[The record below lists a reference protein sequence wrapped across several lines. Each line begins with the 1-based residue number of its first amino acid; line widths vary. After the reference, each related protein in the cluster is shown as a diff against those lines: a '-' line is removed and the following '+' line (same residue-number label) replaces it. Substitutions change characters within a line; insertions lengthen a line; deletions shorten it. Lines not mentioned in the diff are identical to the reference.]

1 MIMNPTAIK
10 HVVVDGH
17 SLTLESFVAIAR
29 YNATVELA
37 PSALEAMKKSRALAE
52 KIAAEGRVAY
62 GITTGFGE
70 FQKVAVPKE
79 MSNQLSTNL
88 ILSHCTG
95 TGEPYSQ
102 EQVRGMMVLR
112 ANALCVGLSGVRL
125 VLVEL
130 LVEILSHCTAAG
142 EPYAD
147 EIVRGMMLLRANA
160 LCGGVS
166 GVRPILVEMLLE
178 MLNKGVTPVVPQKGS
193 LGSSG
198 DLAPLAHMTL
208 PMLGKGE
215 AMYEGVK
222 MPGAEAMA
230 KAGIKTLDTLVSK
243 EGLGMTNGTCAMTS
257 VGALALYDT
266 ICAAQLGD
274 VIASLSM
281 EGLTGLRNAFD
292 PRIHQVRGQKGQML
306 VAANMRKL
314 LDGSEILDNCQKD
327 RVQDAYALRC
337 IPQLHGACR
346 DALDYVREKVEIEL
360 NAVTDNPLMFLDDE
374 AVISGGNFHGE
385 PMALPF
391 DFLGIAASELA
402 DASERRTERMV
413 NPALSNGL
421 TAFLTTEAGVNSGFM
436 IVQYAAASMVSE
448 NKIYAHPASVDSIPS
463 SANQEDIVSMGTT
476 AARKAKMIL
485 QNTQDVLADE
495 LMTACQAIDI
505 RRRLNTHGQ
514 GMTPLHEALY
524 QHVREKVAFYE
535 IDREIWPDIRAV
547 EAMIRSG
554 ELLDIVKEYIPDF
567 E

>member
-79 MSNQLSTNL
+79 MSNQLSTYL
-88 ILSHCTG
+88 ILS
-95 TGEPYSQ
+95 Q
-102 EQVRGMMVLR
+102 
-112 ANALCVGLSGVRL
+112 
-125 VLVEL
+125 
-130 LVEILSHCTAAG
+130 
-142 EPYAD
+142 PYAD

-198 DLAPLAHMTL
+198 DLAPLAHMTF

-266 ICAAQLGD
+266 ICAAQLGA
-274 VIASLSM
+274 VIASMSF

-402 DASERRTERMV
+402 DASERRTER
-413 NPALSNGL
+413 
-421 TAFLTTEAGVNSGFM
+421 
-436 IVQYAAASMVSE
+436 
-448 NKIYAHPASVDSIPS
+448 
-463 SANQEDIVSMGTT
+463 
-476 AARKAKMIL
+476 
-485 QNTQDVLADE
+485 
-495 LMTACQAIDI
+495 
-505 RRRLNTHGQ
+505 RLHGQ
-514 GMTPLHEALY
+514 REQGLRASRLRGLHPLLRQPGRHRLHGY
-524 QHVREKVAFYE
+524 HRC
-535 IDREIWPDIRAV
+535 P
-547 EAMIRSG
+547 
-554 ELLDIVKEYIPDF
+554 
-567 E
+567 

>member
-37 PSALEAMKKSRALAE
+37 PSALEAMQKSRALAE

-88 ILSHCTG
+88 
-95 TGEPYSQ
+95 
-102 EQVRGMMVLR
+102 
-112 ANALCVGLSGVRL
+112 
-125 VLVEL
+125 
-130 LVEILSHCTAAG
+130 ILSHCTAAG

-274 VIASLSM
+274 VIASMSF

-314 LDGSEILDNCQKD
+314 LDGSEILDNCQSD

-385 PMALPF
+385 PTGFAMDILTMSLVEIGNVSDRRCFTMCDPTISYGLPLALAGEPIG
-391 DFLGIAASELA
+391 LNYGYNIICCSTSALA
-402 DASERRTERMV
+402 
-413 NPALSNGL
+413 
-421 TAFLTTEAGVNSGFM
+421 
-436 IVQYAAASMVSE
+436 SE
-448 NKIYAHPASVDSIPS
+448 NKTLAFPSVCDTIPTK
-463 SANQEDIVSMGTT
+463 ANQEDHVSMAPW
-476 AARKAKMIL
+476 AARKAKLVIKNLEKIL
-485 QNTQDVLADE
+485 GIELLLASRGIWITQDQLGEFKLGKGTSIAYEKVNELIKFQNEDIYMGNQSKATIGLIESDE
-495 LMTACQAIDI
+495 L
-505 RRRLNTHGQ
+505 LN
-514 GMTPLHEALY
+514 
-524 QHVREKVAFYE
+524 
-535 IDREIWPDIRAV
+535 AV
-547 EAMIRSG
+547 EAAVG
-554 ELLDIVKEYIPDF
+554 EL
-567 E
+567 

>member
-37 PSALEAMKKSRALAE
+37 PSALEAMQKSRALAE

-88 ILSHCTG
+88 ILSHCT
-95 TGEPYSQ
+95 
-102 EQVRGMMVLR
+102 
-112 ANALCVGLSGVRL
+112 
-125 VLVEL
+125 
-130 LVEILSHCTAAG
+130 AAG

-166 GVRPILVEMLLE
+166 GVRPLLVEMLLE

-222 MPGAEAMA
+222 MTGAEAMA
-230 KAGIKTLDTLVSK
+230 KAGIATLDTLVSK

-257 VGALALYDT
+257 VGALALYDS

-281 EGLTGLRNAFD
+281 EGLTGLRNA
-292 PRIHQVRGQKGQML
+292 
-306 VAANMRKL
+306 
-314 LDGSEILDNCQKD
+314 
-327 RVQDAYALRC
+327 Y
-337 IPQLHGACR
+337 
-346 DALDYVREKVEIEL
+346 
-360 NAVTDNPLMFLDDE
+360 
-374 AVISGGNFHGE
+374 
-385 PMALPF
+385 
-391 DFLGIAASELA
+391 
-402 DASERRTERMV
+402 ASERRTERMV

-421 TAFLTTEAGVNSGFM
+421 TAFLTTQAGVNSGFM

-448 NKIYAHPASVDSIPS
+448 NKVYAHPASVDSIPS

-495 LMTACQAIDI
+495 LLTACQAIDI

-514 GMTPLHEALY
+514 GLTPLHEAIY
-524 QHVREKVAFYE
+524 QHVRKEVAFYE
-535 IDREIWPDIRAV
+535 VDREIWPDIRSV
-547 EAMIRSG
+547 EKMIRSG

>member
-1 MIMNPTAIK
+1 M
-10 HVVVDGH
+10 
-17 SLTLESFVAIAR
+17 F
-29 YNATVELA
+29 A
-37 PSALEAMKKSRALAE
+37 PAMLFSISGLMVGVSALA
-52 KIAAEGRVAY
+52 
-62 GITTGFGE
+62 TT
-70 FQKVAVPKE
+70 
-79 MSNQLSTNL
+79 
-88 ILSHCTG
+88 
-95 TGEPYSQ
+95 
-102 EQVRGMMVLR
+102 
-112 ANALCVGLSGVRL
+112 
-125 VLVEL
+125 
-130 LVEILSHCTAAG
+130 
-142 EPYAD
+142 AD
-147 EIVRGMMLLRANA
+147 IV
-160 LCGGVS
+160 
-166 GVRPILVEMLLE
+166 
-178 MLNKGVTPVVPQKGS
+178 
-193 LGSSG
+193 G
-198 DLAPLAHMTL
+198 DLAVYGTPWYVFWAIIQRGSWTVFKRLPLLFAVAL
-208 PMLGKGE
+208 PIGLAQKQPARCCLEALVAYFAYCFFLSEIIKLSGDNLGLEYPSSLTSASGIT
-215 AMYEGVK
+215 VID
-222 MPGAEAMA
+222 
-230 KAGIKTLDTLVSK
+230 GIKTLDTLVSK

-274 VIASLSM
+274 VIASMSF

-391 DFLGIAASELA
+391 DFLGIAASEIA

-421 TAFLTTEAGVNSGFM
+421 TAFLTTQAGVNSGFM

>member
-88 ILSHCTG
+88 
-95 TGEPYSQ
+95 
-102 EQVRGMMVLR
+102 
-112 ANALCVGLSGVRL
+112 
-125 VLVEL
+125 
-130 LVEILSHCTAAG
+130 ILSHCTAAG

-274 VIASLSM
+274 VIASMSF

-292 PRIHQVRGQKGQML
+292 PRIHQVR
-306 VAANMRKL
+306 
-314 LDGSEILDNCQKD
+314 
-327 RVQDAYALRC
+327 
-337 IPQLHGACR
+337 GACR

>member
-17 SLTLESFVAIAR
+17 SLPLESFVAIAR
-29 YNATVELA
+29 YYATVELA

-88 ILSHCTG
+88 
-95 TGEPYSQ
+95 
-102 EQVRGMMVLR
+102 
-112 ANALCVGLSGVRL
+112 
-125 VLVEL
+125 
-130 LVEILSHCTAAG
+130 ILSHCTAAG

-198 DLAPLAHMTL
+198 DLAPLAHMAL

-274 VIASLSM
+274 VIASMSF

-314 LDGSEILDNCQKD
+314 HDASAIHANNNKAPEQAANGYVASLLPNAEQIGWIAGALAGLMTESGKLGFIGGMELDTTKGKIAGFEAAAKYVGEQEGKTVELLAVPYANSFSDAPKGKEFATELISQGADVFFGDASAVDSGAREAIDAANEKAGAIKIYDIGQPADILGQNPCIICSQVTDNAAMIGVCMEA
-327 RVQDAYALRC
+327 VVAGTFGGNTIFGTLENGALSA
-337 IPQLHGACR
+337 GAINTELGP
-346 DALDYVREKVEIEL
+346 AEKVEKY
-360 NAVTDNPLMFLDDE
+360 NAYLQQMMDGT
-374 AVISGGNFHGE
+374 
-385 PMALPF
+385 
-391 DFLGIAASELA
+391 
-402 DASERRTERMV
+402 
-413 NPALSNGL
+413 
-421 TAFLTTEAGVNSGFM
+421 FM
-436 IVQYAAASMVSE
+436 
-448 NKIYAHPASVDSIPS
+448 K
-463 SANQEDIVSMGTT
+463 
-476 AARKAKMIL
+476 
-485 QNTQDVLADE
+485 
-495 LMTACQAIDI
+495 
-505 RRRLNTHGQ
+505 
-514 GMTPLHEALY
+514 
-524 QHVREKVAFYE
+524 
-535 IDREIWPDIRAV
+535 
-547 EAMIRSG
+547 
-554 ELLDIVKEYIPDF
+554 
-567 E
+567 

>member
-37 PSALEAMKKSRALAE
+37 PSALEAMQKSRALAE

-88 ILSHCTG
+88 ILSHCT
-95 TGEPYSQ
+95 
-102 EQVRGMMVLR
+102 
-112 ANALCVGLSGVRL
+112 
-125 VLVEL
+125 
-130 LVEILSHCTAAG
+130 AAG

-166 GVRPILVEMLLE
+166 GVRPLLVEMLLE

-222 MPGAEAMA
+222 MTGAEAMA
-230 KAGIKTLDTLVSK
+230 KAGIATLDTLVSK

-257 VGALALYDT
+257 VGALALYDS

-314 LDGSEILDNCQKD
+314 LAGSEILDNCQSD
-327 RVQDAYALRC
+327 RAQDAYALRC
-337 IPQLHGACR
+337 IPHRRQRDRRRVRAPHRAHGQPRAQQRPDRLPHHAGGRQLRLHDR
-346 DALDYVREKVEIEL
+346 PV
-360 NAVTDNPLMFLDDE
+360 
-374 AVISGGNFHGE
+374 
-385 PMALPF
+385 
-391 DFLGIAASELA
+391 
-402 DASERRTERMV
+402 
-413 NPALSNGL
+413 
-421 TAFLTTEAGVNSGFM
+421 
-436 IVQYAAASMVSE
+436 
-448 NKIYAHPASVDSIPS
+448 
-463 SANQEDIVSMGTT
+463 
-476 AARKAKMIL
+476 
-485 QNTQDVLADE
+485 
-495 LMTACQAIDI
+495 
-505 RRRLNTHGQ
+505 RRRLHGQ
-514 GMTPLHEALY
+514 REQGLRASRLRGLHPLLRQPGGHRL
-524 QHVREKVAFYE
+524 HGHHR
-535 IDREIWPDIRAV
+535 RP
-547 EAMIRSG
+547 
-554 ELLDIVKEYIPDF
+554 
-567 E
+567 

>member
-88 ILSHCTG
+88 
-95 TGEPYSQ
+95 
-102 EQVRGMMVLR
+102 
-112 ANALCVGLSGVRL
+112 
-125 VLVEL
+125 
-130 LVEILSHCTAAG
+130 ILSHCTAAG

-266 ICAAQLGD
+266 
-274 VIASLSM
+274 M
-281 EGLTGLRNAFD
+281 
-292 PRIHQVRGQKGQML
+292 
-306 VAANMRKL
+306 
-314 LDGSEILDNCQKD
+314 
-327 RVQDAYALRC
+327 RC